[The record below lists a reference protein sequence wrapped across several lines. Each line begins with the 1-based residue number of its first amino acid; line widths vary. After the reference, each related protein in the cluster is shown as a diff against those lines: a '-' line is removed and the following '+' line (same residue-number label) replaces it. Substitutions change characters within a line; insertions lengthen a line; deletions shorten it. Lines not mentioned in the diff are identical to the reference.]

1 MEEKMAKEIKEAME
15 TMDSSKKDI
24 YLHYKKEC
32 DFIIENQVTDEK
44 RLDGLL
50 DKLLDFYD
58 DKRFADLF
66 WKLVNYVETFDAG
79 LRAMYRRVEEVLT
92 QGY

>member
-1 MEEKMAKEIKEAME
+1 MAKEIKEAME

-50 DKLLDFYD
+50 GKLLDFYD

-79 LRAMYRRVEEVLT
+79 LGAMYRRVEEVLT

>member
-1 MEEKMAKEIKEAME
+1 MAKEIKEAME

-58 DKRFADLF
+58 DKRLADLF

-79 LRAMYRRVEEVLT
+79 LGAMYRRVEEVLT

>member
-1 MEEKMAKEIKEAME
+1 MAKEIKEAME

-58 DKRFADLF
+58 DKRFTDLF

-79 LRAMYRRVEEVLT
+79 LGAMYRRVEEVLT